1 VKSKKDVPGFH
12 NPAQQA
18 GNARIPSIE
27 LTRMRIV
34 PGVMWKNAIIN
45 VKMVHVWR
53 NSRTLNH
60 QLPLLA

>member
-1 VKSKKDVPGFH
+1 VKSKKDVPG

-53 NSRTLNH
+53 NSKIHKHL
-60 QLPLLA
+60 LPMQV